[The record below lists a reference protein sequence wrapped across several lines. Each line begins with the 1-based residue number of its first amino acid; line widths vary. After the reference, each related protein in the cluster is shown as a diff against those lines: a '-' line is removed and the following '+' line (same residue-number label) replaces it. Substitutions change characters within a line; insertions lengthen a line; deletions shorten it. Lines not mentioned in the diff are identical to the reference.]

1 MSRTVVKPSM
11 IENAESELSA
21 IDDVLTEVPALQ
33 PHVVRETQRLY
44 RLRAGRFLAV
54 VAADTEAE
62 ARGFAASHDALGG
75 DWGNPEFASA
85 EAEDTGE
92 AHVFGDVTIMALT
105 PPAPLKRSKK
115 G

>member
-1 MSRTVVKPSM
+1 MPKPS
-11 IENAESELSA
+11 IVENAENECA
-21 IDDVLTEVPALQ
+21 VVDDVIAEVPALQ
-33 PHVVRETQRLY
+33 PHAVRETQRLY

-54 VAADTEAE
+54 VAADTEKD
-62 ARGFAASHDALGG
+62 ARGFAASHDALAG

-105 PPAPLKRSKK
+105 PPPPLKRSKK

>member
-1 MSRTVVKPSM
+1 MTKAFVKPSA
-11 IENAESELSA
+11 IESAEGGSAA
-21 IDDVLTEVPALQ
+21 IDDVVAEVPALQ

-54 VAADTEAE
+54 VAADTEEE
-62 ARGFAASHDALGG
+62 ARGFATSHDALGG
-75 DWGNPEFASA
+75 NWGNSEFASA

-105 PPAPLKRSKK
+105 PPPPLKRSKK